1 MDNNDKQGAE
11 ELLRHVFGYD
21 SFRPLQHA
29 VVRSVLEGKDNFVL
43 MPTGG
48 GKSLCYQIPAMIR
61 PGVGIVV
68 SPLISLMQDQVQAL
82 LSNGVAAAFYNSS
95 LTSKEAHQVLTS
107 LLHEQLDLLYIAP
120 ERLMTPWFLEHLK
133 KLQISLF
140 AIDEAHCVSQWGPDF
155 RPEYLQLGQLKQLF
169 PNVPM
174 LALTAT
180 ADKQTRL
187 DIPAKLN
194 LEQPDCH
201 LGSFN
206 RHNIQ
211 YTVLEKHQP
220 FKQLLRFITRR
231 TAEAGIVYCLTRNRV
246 EEVAEKLDKEGV
258 KALPYHAGLSTQ
270 VRQKTQEMFQKDDID
285 VVVATIAFG
294 MGIDKPNVRFVAH
307 YDLPKNI
314 ESYYQETGRAGRDG
328 LPSESLLLYG
338 LADVA
343 VARGIITQNRNE
355 DQKRIEMHKLNMMT
369 QFVEAL
375 SCRRRVL
382 LNYFEEDLDQD
393 CQNCDI
399 CLKPPETYDA
409 TEDAR
414 KALSCVYRVGQRY
427 GVSYVIDVLRGAE
440 SKRIKDLGHERLSV
454 YAIGRHLNQEQWHS
468 IFRQLVHRGLL
479 EQDVANYS
487 ILKLKERARPVLTG
501 QEKLYLAK
509 FRASQT
515 EALTKKN
522 KVILPQSHSPD
533 DLLFEELRKLRKS
546 LAQAANV
553 APFIIFSDSTLRQMA
568 AQKPRNRSEFLQL
581 SGVGEK
587 KLEIYGSTF
596 IEAIAAFE
604 NLKRSLD
611 ETQEIRF

>member
-1 MDNNDKQGAE
+1 MDNNNKQNPE

-21 SFRPLQHA
+21 SFRPLQRA
-29 VVRSVLEGKDNFVL
+29 VVTSVLAGRDNFVL

-61 PGVGIVV
+61 PGVGIIV

-82 LSNGVAAAFYNSS
+82 QSNGVAAAFYNSS
-95 LTSKEAHQVLTS
+95 LTPKEAHQVLN
-107 LLHEQLDLLYIAP
+107 LLLQGQLDLLYIAP
-120 ERLMTPWFLEHLK
+120 ERLMTPWFSEHLK
-133 KLQISLF
+133 KLQIALF

-169 PNVPM
+169 PGVPM

-194 LEQPDCH
+194 LQQPDFH

-211 YTVLEKHQP
+211 YTVVEKHQP
-220 FKQLLRFITRR
+220 FKQLLRFIQRR
-231 TAEAGIVYCLTRNRV
+231 PGEAGIVYCLTRNRV
-246 EEVAEKLDKEGV
+246 EEVAEKLNKEGI

-270 VRQKTQEMFQKDDID
+270 IRQKTQEMFQKDDIE

-355 DQKRIEMHKLNMMT
+355 SQKRIEMHKLNMMT

-382 LNYFEEDLDQD
+382 LNYFEEDLDRD

-399 CLKPPETYDA
+399 CLQPPETYDA

-427 GVSYVIDVLRGAE
+427 GVSYVIEVLRGVE
-440 SKRIKDLGHERLSV
+440 SKRIKDLGHDRLSV
-454 YAIGRHLNQEQWHS
+454 YAIGRHLTQEEWHS
-468 IFRQLVHRGLL
+468 VFRQLIHRGLI

-509 FRASQT
+509 YRVSQT
-515 EALTKKN
+515 EAPRVKKS
-522 KVILPQSHSPD
+522 KATASGTFSAD

-546 LAQAANV
+546 LAQSANV

-568 AQKPRNRSEFLQL
+568 AEKPRTKLEFLQL

-587 KLEIYGSTF
+587 KLEIYGGVF
-596 IEAIAAFE
+596 IDAIEKFGV
-604 NLKRSLD
+604 S
-611 ETQEIRF
+611 IS